1 MTNRRLSRRIIFS
14 AELAAVSVL
23 FLTCLPARAVSPADQ
38 QFVHELDHK
47 IETVK
52 IDNEIIE
59 RLSVI
64 LAREPQVPLLRYLMG
79 RLLERQG
86 YENLAIEQYEKA
98 VELDSN
104 YYPAIFQLFHLGLRL
119 RDKDMVENYLA
130 RALKISASDGQRL
143 LKIGMVLERYG
154 RLQDAE
160 KIYEVA
166 FKAPQR
172 SLGVGSSLADLR
184 LSEGRFKDALEAVQ
198 VDLKR
203 SPGDVRANTVEG
215 RVLQAMGKQQEA
227 AVSFQRAF
235 KSSPCMYDAAY
246 LTGQSLYEL
255 KRYQES
261 LAPSLISL
269 ICRKQSKKAN
279 QQAKDLL
286 VEIIPHVSDEVVD
299 DAVAEC
305 ARAMPDGSHER
316 FFRFAMGDVFDRLH
330 KYSRA
335 VEQYRLGVETN
346 TGSPNQL
353 LSRGLYRWALDEE
366 LWARDY
372 RQAFYLYQE
381 AFRLAPDDPEIKEG
395 FTRLVRRLKTYDND
409 LASRIKD
416 QIWHAW
422 LSFTAPQRQ

>member
-1 MTNRRLSRRIIFS
+1 MTNRRLSRRIILA
-14 AELAAVSVL
+14 AELAAVFVL
-23 FLTCLPARAVSPADQ
+23 VTGAPVQAASPADQ

-59 RLSVI
+59 RLSVLI
-64 LAREPQVPLLRYLMG
+64 AKEPQVPLLRYLMG

-98 VELDSN
+98 VELDN
-104 YYPAIFQLFHLGLRL
+104 DYYPAIFQLFHLGLRI
-119 RDKDMVENYLA
+119 RDSDLIENYLT

-160 KIYEVA
+160 RIYEVA
-166 FKAPQR
+166 YRAPQR

-184 LSEGRFKDALEAVQ
+184 LSQGRLKDALEAVQ

-203 SPGDVRANTVEG
+203 SPADVRANTVEG
-215 RVLQAMGKQQEA
+215 KVLKAMGRKQEA
-227 AVSFQRAF
+227 AASFQRAF
-235 KSSPCMYDAAY
+235 KASPCLYDAAY
-246 LTGQSLYEL
+246 LAGQSLYEL
-255 KRYQES
+255 KRYQDS
-261 LAPSLISL
+261 LPPALLSLV
-269 ICRKQSKKAN
+269 CRKRSKKAN
-279 QQAKDLL
+279 QEAKDLL
-286 VEIIPHVSDEVVD
+286 VSIIPNVSEEAVDE
-299 DAVAEC
+299 AVAEC

-316 FFRFAMGDVFDRLH
+316 FFRFAMGDVFDRVR

-335 VEQYRLGVETN
+335 VEQYRLGVEAPA
-346 TGSPNQL
+346 GSPNQL

-372 RQAFYLYQE
+372 RKAFYLYQE
-381 AFRLAPDDPEIKEG
+381 AFRLAPDDPEIKGG
-395 FTRLVRRLKTYDND
+395 FMRLVRRLKTYDND
-409 LASRIKD
+409 LASRFKD
-416 QIWHAW
+416 QIWHTW
-422 LSFTAPQRQ
+422 LSFTAPQRR